1 MPIVLA
7 NQSFFQSL
15 GGGGKGGRGEKGETE
30 TRPYSLNPRP
40 PPAVRGNKPPPTV
53 VFIANDW
60 MTGLV
65 PLLIN
70 THYRPR
76 GVYLDARVV
85 LAIHNIAHQVLNL
98 LALLVQTLTHTHYRY
113 SIYLLY

>member
-7 NQSFFQSL
+7 NESFFQSL
-15 GGGGKGGRGEKGETE
+15 GGGGKGEKEEKGQTE
-30 TRPYSLNPRP
+30 PRPYSLNH
-40 PPAVRGNKPPPTV
+40 PPAAAVSANKPPPTV

-65 PLLIN
+65 PLLLH

-85 LAIHNIAHQVLNL
+85 LAVHNIAHQVLNL
-98 LALLVQTLTHTHYRY
+98 LVQTLTHTHYQY